1 MNTPAISVE
10 SITVD
15 YNGFVA
21 LHDASLEVPRG
32 AICALVGMNGAGKST
47 LFKSIMGFLQP
58 ASGRVLIENEPVVAA
73 QKRGLLAYMP
83 QAEEVDWNFPV
94 SVRDVVM
101 MGRYGFMNI
110 LRIPRER
117 DRTKV
122 SESLERVGMS
132 EYRDRQISE
141 LSGGQR
147 KRSFLARA
155 LAQDAKIMLLDEPFS
170 GIDARTEEAMIE
182 LLGELRD
189 EGRTIVICTHDLAS
203 IAAFCDEVALINRT
217 VLTYGPLETTFTPA
231 NISLAYGGVFNH
243 LIFAETEGR
252 TLAGNAH
259 LGIGHTER
267 RASPPRAGS

>member
-1 MNTPAISVE
+1 
-10 SITVD
+10 
-15 YNGFVA
+15 
-21 LHDASLEVPRG
+21 
-32 AICALVGMNGAGKST
+32 MNGAGKST

-58 ASGRVLIENEPVVAA
+58 ASGRVLIENEPVAAA

-122 SESLERVGMS
+122 NESLERVGMS

-203 IAAFCDEVALINRT
+203 IASFCDEVALINRT

-231 NISLAYGGVFNH
+231 NISQAYGGVFNH

-252 TLAGNAH
+252 TLADSAH
-259 LGIGHTER
+259 LGVGRSAQRVAAPQTGR
-267 RASPPRAGS
+267 